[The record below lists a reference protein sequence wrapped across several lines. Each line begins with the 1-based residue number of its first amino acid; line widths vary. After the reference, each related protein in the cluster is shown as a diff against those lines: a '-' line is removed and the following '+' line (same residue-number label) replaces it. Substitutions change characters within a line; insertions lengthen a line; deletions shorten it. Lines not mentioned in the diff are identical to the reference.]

1 MSTAIT
7 TDSTPAATFPAT
19 VARLAEL
26 YGDREAVVAPEGRV
40 TFAELARRCDEIAG
54 AFSAAG
60 LRPGERV
67 GILLPN
73 GLRWLVTLLGAQR
86 AGLVAVP
93 INTWYRSSEMAH
105 LIGTAE
111 LRMIVTDEHVFGKD
125 ILAELSAAGHGEIF
139 NPGRSEDGYLGALF
153 WPSAQPFPSTAV
165 RGPVPAPTV
174 VSAEDAAMILFTSG
188 STALPK
194 PVPLEHGKL
203 LRNGRAMGECMDLHP
218 GDRLWLAMPLFFGYG
233 ACNALPVALTHGV
246 TLCLQEKV
254 EGDAALEFIERER
267 CTVFYGLATAV
278 RALLAAPSFGRRDI
292 SSLRTGPV
300 GFNAEDKRLAIDGLG
315 ISEACSAYGLTES
328 YGFVTMTDAHDPLD
342 ITLHTQGTVL
352 PTQQIR
358 IIDSTGMECSPGA
371 TGEIEIRGCVIDG
384 YLGSEEVNAGT
395 HSADGWFRTGDLG
408 AIDTDGR
415 LIFGGRWKEML
426 KIKGINVAPLEIEG
440 IVSGHAD
447 INQAYVIGLTT
458 TEGDQEMACVV
469 VPENGSVPDEDG
481 FIQGLTEYIRG
492 RAASYKVPARFVVM
506 DSGSVP
512 QTDTGKVSKL
522 KLREMLEAAR

>member
-26 YGDREAVVAPEGRV
+26 YSDREAVVAPEGRV

-139 NPGRSEDGYLGALF
+139 NPGRSADGYLGALF
-153 WPSAQPFPSTAV
+153 WPAAQPFPPAAV
-165 RGPVPAPTV
+165 RGPVPTPTV
-174 VSAEDAAMILFTSG
+174 VSADDVAMILFTSG

-203 LRNGRAMGECMDLHP
+203 MCNGRAMGECMDLRP

-254 EGDAALEFIERER
+254 EGDAALEVHRAR
-267 CTVFYGLATAV
+267 TLHSLLRSGDGG

-328 YGFVTMTDAHDPLD
+328 YGFVTMTHAHDPSMSRC
-342 ITLHTQGTVL
+342 TPRARCCQ
-352 PTQQIR
+352 PSR
-358 IIDSTGMECSPGA
+358 FASSTRPAWSVHP
-371 TGEIEIRGCVIDG
+371 
-384 YLGSEEVNAGT
+384 
-395 HSADGWFRTGDLG
+395 
-408 AIDTDGR
+408 
-415 LIFGGRWKEML
+415 
-426 KIKGINVAPLEIEG
+426 
-440 IVSGHAD
+440 
-447 INQAYVIGLTT
+447 
-458 TEGDQEMACVV
+458 
-469 VPENGSVPDEDG
+469 VP
-481 FIQGLTEYIRG
+481 
-492 RAASYKVPARFVVM
+492 PARSRF
-506 DSGSVP
+506 G
-512 QTDTGKVSKL
+512 
-522 KLREMLEAAR
+522 AA